1 MTNHFPFARFLLW
14 IPPLLW
20 YRIIWGFSA
29 QTASASG
36 KVSDGLLHRILS
48 VLSPAYARSE
58 ADIQGAAVEVLSFFE
73 RKAAHMFLYFLL
85 VILLLVALAPF
96 VRNILHR
103 SAAAGVFCA
112 VLAVLDEIHQTFI
125 PGRSGAARDVAVDL
139 AGAAIAYGIWFL
151 LRWVGVIRRDRR
163 RLPAIRTWMPAGIGL
178 LSACILPNL
187 TQSTFGHPAFESL
200 CQRFL
205 ENWETLDAAGKT
217 AVLEGISPVMREMLY
232 AGTAGVL
239 GLMAILTPAMR
250 RWPLPRSIIAA
261 VSAVTLAAVCL
272 AVLHSCCLIPGLLAA
287 ATGVLLGSM
296 VWAGCILIVKSREL
310 LLHKEFRT

>member
-1 MTNHFPFARFLLW
+1 MTNHFSLARFLLW

-36 KVSDGLLHRILS
+36 KVSDGLLHRILI

-85 VILLLVALAPF
+85 VILLLAALAPF
-96 VRNILHR
+96 VRNILRR

-112 VLAVLDEIHQTFI
+112 VLAALDEIHQTFV

-151 LRWVGVIRRDRR
+151 LRWVG
-163 RLPAIRTWMPAGIGL
+163 ACL
-178 LSACILPNL
+178 LYTS
-187 TQSTFGHPAFESL
+187 
-200 CQRFL
+200 
-205 ENWETLDAAGKT
+205 DAAD
-217 AVLEGISPVMREMLY
+217 
-232 AGTAGVL
+232 
-239 GLMAILTPAMR
+239 
-250 RWPLPRSIIAA
+250 
-261 VSAVTLAAVCL
+261 
-272 AVLHSCCLIPGLLAA
+272 
-287 ATGVLLGSM
+287 
-296 VWAGCILIVKSREL
+296 EL
-310 LLHKEFRT
+310 